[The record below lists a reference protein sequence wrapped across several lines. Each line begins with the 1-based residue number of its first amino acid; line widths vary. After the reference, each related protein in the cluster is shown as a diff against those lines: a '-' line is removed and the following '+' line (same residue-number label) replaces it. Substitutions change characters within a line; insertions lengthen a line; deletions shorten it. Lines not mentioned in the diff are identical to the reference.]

1 MRDERLVIGFVLF
14 HTLAAVPGLVLLYAL
29 GLLRLRPLA
38 LLAAA
43 GPAMLLGI
51 ALVGIPLIAL
61 VVLGVSVGLAAAL
74 AVVAVVTVT
83 LVLVAVGTREGRP
96 AELEPAGL
104 PATRM
109 EAVVER
115 VVLAGTALYLM
126 AGSIAFTN
134 LETLWDDA
142 NIWSLKALGLYHQ
155 GTLVDGLA
163 DNPALSGVHLDY
175 PLLQPMTEA
184 TFFHA
189 IGSVDLRLWHFELW
203 VLMALAIWTLA
214 WLLAPLGPR
223 WPWTVV
229 LATLALSGLVSGN
242 ITLGD
247 ADLLMAALVGCA
259 TLAFG
264 IWLQRGGL
272 RYALL
277 GGLLLA
283 AAANVKNEGLVFG
296 TAVGVALVA
305 AAAFGSRPGRWRDLV
320 VAAGLV
326 AVSVLPWQIWVGG
339 NDAATRNTP
348 SPWQVIDDPSYL
360 TDRLDNLW
368 RGLGQVITQ
377 LMNTA
382 EWNALAPAF
391 LVCAVTMVV
400 VGRERTVAAFYLL
413 AGFLAYLSVAYVY
426 WVTPIQDIGGFEQRS
441 GARIALGVV
450 FVAGVGL
457 AHLLQSAASTWAVPE
472 REAAAA
478 ERGAAAPVPSAVEA
492 SGIRSAP

>member
-1 MRDERLVIGFVLF
+1 MRDERLLLGLVLF
-14 HTLAAVPGLVLLYAL
+14 HAFAAVPGLALLYAL
-29 GLLRLRPLA
+29 GLLKLRPLS

-43 GPAMLLGI
+43 GPAVLLGV

-61 VVLGVSVGLAAAL
+61 VVLGLSVGLAAAL
-74 AVVAVVTVT
+74 AVMVVVT
-83 LVLVAVGTREGRP
+83 LVLVLVAVRTRESRLVP
-96 AELEPAGL
+96 LETSGP
-104 PATRM
+104 PATLM
-109 EAVVER
+109 EVVVER
-115 VVLAGTALYLM
+115 VVLAGTALYLLIG
-126 AGSIAFTN
+126 ARAFTN

-163 DNPALSGVHLDY
+163 NNPALTGVHLDY

-203 VLMALAIWTLA
+203 VLMAFAIWTLA

-229 LATLALSGLVSGN
+229 LATLALSGFVTGN
-242 ITLGD
+242 ITFGH
-247 ADLLMAALVGCA
+247 ADMLMAALVGCA

-272 RYALL
+272 PYALL
-277 GGLLLA
+277 GGLLLG

-296 TAVGVALVA
+296 TAIGVALVLA
-305 AAAFGSRPGRWRDLV
+305 AAVGRRPGRWRDLAI
-320 VAAGLV
+320 AAGLV
-326 AVSVLPWQIWVGG
+326 VVSVVPWQIWVSG
-339 NDAATRNTP
+339 NDAAVHNTP
-348 SPWQVIDDPSYL
+348 SPWQVIDDPGYL
-360 TDRLDNLW
+360 IDRLDNLW
-368 RGLGQVITQ
+368 RGLGQVIVQ

-382 EWNALAPAF
+382 EWSLLAPAF

-426 WVTPIQDIGGFEQRS
+426 WVTQIPDIGGFEQRS
-441 GARIALGVV
+441 GARVVMGVV
-450 FVAGVGL
+450 FVGGVGL
-457 AHLLQSAASTWAVPE
+457 AHLLQIAASTWTVPE
-472 REAAAA
+472 RETAPAQG
-478 ERGAAAPVPSAVEA
+478 RAAAPVPSAVEA
-492 SGIRSAP
+492 GGIRSAP

>member
-1 MRDERLVIGFVLF
+1 MRDERFLVGLVLF
-14 HTLAAVPGLVLLYAL
+14 HTLAAVPGLALLYAL

-38 LLAAA
+38 LLGAA
-43 GPAMLLGI
+43 GPAVLLGI
-51 ALVGIPLIAL
+51 ALVGIPLIML
-61 VVLGVSVGLAAAL
+61 VVLGVSVGLGAAL
-74 AVVAVVTVT
+74 IVMAVVTLV
-83 LVLVAVGTREGRP
+83 LVLVAVGTRERRP
-96 AELEPAGL
+96 VPVE
-104 PATRM
+104 ATGAPGTLV
-109 EAVVER
+109 EFVAER
-115 VVLAGTALYLM
+115 VVLAGTALYLLIG
-126 AGSIAFTN
+126 APTFRN

-163 DNPALSGVHLDY
+163 NNPPLSGVHLDY

-184 TFFHA
+184 TLFHA
-189 IGSVDLRLWHFELW
+189 IGAVDLRFWHVELW
-203 VLMALAIWTLA
+203 VLMALAIWTVA

-229 LATLALSGLVSGN
+229 LATLALSGVVSGN

-272 RYALL
+272 PYALL

-296 TAVGVALVA
+296 TAIGIALVA
-305 AAAFGSRPGRWRDLV
+305 AAALGHRPGRWRDLAI
-320 VAAGLV
+320 AAGLV
-326 AVSVLPWQIWVGG
+326 VISVLPWQIWVGG

-360 TDRLDNLW
+360 IDRLDNLW
-368 RGLGQVITQ
+368 RGLGQVIVQ

-382 EWNALAPAF
+382 EWSLLAPAF

-400 VGRERTVAAFYLL
+400 VGRARTLAAFYLL

-426 WVTPIQDIGGFEQRS
+426 WVTPIQDIGGFEQRT
-441 GARIALGVV
+441 GARIVLGVV
-450 FVAGVGL
+450 FVGGAGL
-457 AHLLQSAASTWAVPE
+457 AHLLQIAAAAWTVPE
-472 REAAAA
+472 REVAPGQ
-478 ERGAAAPVPSAVEA
+478 RPAAAPVASSVEA
-492 SGIRSAP
+492 GGIRSAP

>member
-1 MRDERLVIGFVLF
+1 MRDERFLIGLVLF
-14 HTLAAVPGLVLLYAL
+14 HALVAVPGLVLLYAL

-43 GPAMLLGI
+43 GPGLLLGVV
-51 ALVGIPLIAL
+51 LVGIPLITL
-61 VVLGVSVGLAAAL
+61 VVLGVSVGLGAAL
-74 AVVAVVTVT
+74 AVMAGVT
-83 LVLVAVGTREGRP
+83 LVLGLVAVRARSRPPVALEATGPPGTLVEFV
-96 AELEPAGL
+96 A
-104 PATRM
+104 
-109 EAVVER
+109 ER
-115 VVLAGTALYLM
+115 VVLAGAALYLVL
-126 AGSIAFTN
+126 GSITFRN

-142 NIWSLKALGLYHQ
+142 NIWSLKALGLYYH
-155 GTLVDGLA
+155 GTLVDGLS

-189 IGSVDLRLWHFELW
+189 IGSVDLRFWHFELW

-229 LATLALSGLVSGN
+229 LATLALSGVVAGN

-247 ADLLMAALVGCA
+247 ADLFMASLVGCA

-272 RYALL
+272 AYALL
-277 GGLLLA
+277 GGLFLA
-283 AAANVKNEGLVFG
+283 GAASVKNEGLVFG
-296 TAVGVALVA
+296 TAVAVALVA
-305 AAAFGSRPGRWRDLV
+305 AAAFGRRPGRWRDLAF
-320 VAAGLV
+320 AAGIV

-339 NDAATRNTP
+339 HDAATRNTP
-348 SPWQVIDDPSYL
+348 SPWELIDDPSYL
-360 TDRLDNLW
+360 IDRIHNLW
-368 RGLGQVITQ
+368 RGLGQVIEQ

-382 EWNALAPAF
+382 EWSLLAPAF
-391 LVCAVTMVV
+391 LVCAVTLLV
-400 VGRERTVAAFYLL
+400 VGRERTLAAFYLL

-426 WVTPIQDIGGFEQRS
+426 WVTPIVDLGGFEDRS
-441 GARIALGVV
+441 GPRIAMGVV
-450 FVAGVGL
+450 FVAAVGL
-457 AHLLQSAASTWAVPE
+457 AHLLQVAASTWAVPD
-472 REAAAA
+472 REETPAPG
-478 ERGAAAPVPSAVEA
+478 RAAAPVPSPVEA